1 MTFPG
6 GSAWA
11 MVRDISEGYLLV
23 TERTFVRLRAEEI
36 EQLTFELDRRLREV
50 RGEQPA
56 LDATAELQLRNR
68 RISRLVGAQRIL
80 QVARTRR
87 RRV

>member
-11 MVRDISEGYLLV
+11 MVRDVAEGYVLV
-23 TERTFVRLRAEEI
+23 TERTFLRLTAEELNQI
-36 EQLTFELDRRLREV
+36 TFELDRRLREA
-50 RGEQPA
+50 RGEQPP
-56 LDATAELQLRNR
+56 LDATAEQQLRHR

-87 RRV
+87 KI

>member
-11 MVRDISEGYLLV
+11 MVRDIGEGYLLV
-23 TERTFVRLRAEEI
+23 TERTFARMPPTELDQV
-36 EQLTFELDRRLREV
+36 TFELDRKLREV
-50 RGEQPA
+50 RGDQPP

-68 RISRLVGAQRIL
+68 RISRLVGAQRVL
-80 QVARTRR
+80 QTTRAR

>member
-11 MVRDISEGYLLV
+11 MVREVAEGYLLV
-23 TERTFVRLRAEEI
+23 TERTFVRLTAEELNQI
-36 EQLTFELDRRLREV
+36 TFELDRRLREV
-50 RGEQPA
+50 RGEQPP

-80 QVARTRR
+80 QGTRARRK
-87 RRV
+87 V

>member
-23 TERTFVRLRAEEI
+23 TERSFVRLQRGELD
-36 EQLTFELDRRLREV
+36 QLTFELDRRLREV
-50 RGEQPA
+50 RGEQPP
-56 LDATAELQLRNR
+56 LDATAELQLRHR

-80 QVARTRR
+80 HTSRTRR
-87 RRV
+87 KV